1 MVLIPL
7 YWIVITSFKAQS
19 DYYQQNAFAPP
30 SNPTLDN
37 YRLVLE
43 NDFVRYFVNSVLV
56 AVGTTVPDRVVLAL
70 MAAYA
75 IVRGA
80 HSKWLRRVQGL
91 FLMGLAIPLQAAII
105 PIYLVIIK
113 LGLYDSLAAIAIPSI
128 AFAIPL
134 AVLVLTNFL
143 RDVPRDLFE
152 SMRLDGAS
160 EWTMLWRLAFPLTR
174 PAMVTVAVY
183 TGVTVWNGFLLPLVA
198 DPEPRASGRC
208 RWRCG
213 ASRASSRST
222 SRRCWPPWCSSTVPI
237 VVLYTIGRRQLV
249 SGLERGLQQ
258 VVGQPTRCRSY
269 PGRSAGWAR
278 SSRRAAAGC
287 RRAGRRAASA
297 RRGDRAPVRVGPWW

>member
-1 MVLIPL
+1 MTALLGATTDTQTRRTTPPASQPVGRGWSRRNWLAGLAGWFWLAVVLIPL

-30 SNPTLDN
+30 GDPTLAN

-43 NDFVRYFVNSVLV
+43 NDFVRYFFNSVLV
-56 AVGTTVPDRVVLAL
+56 AVGTTVPTVVLSL

-80 HSKWLRRVQGL
+80 HSRWLRRVQGL

-113 LGLYDSLAAIAIPSI
+113 LGLYDSLPAIAIPSI

-134 AVLVLTNFL
+134 AVLVLSNFL

-152 SMRLDGAS
+152 SMRLDGAT

-183 TGVTVWNGFLLPLVA
+183 TGVTVWNGFLLPLVLTQSPTERTMPLA
-198 DPEPRASGRC
+198 VWSFQGQFQVNVPAVLASVVL
-208 RWRCG
+208 
-213 ASRASSRST
+213 
-222 SRRCWPPWCSSTVPI
+222 STVPI

-249 SGLERGLQQ
+249 SGLSEGF
-258 VVGQPTRCRSY
+258 SK
-269 PGRSAGWAR
+269 
-278 SSRRAAAGC
+278 
-287 RRAGRRAASA
+287 
-297 RRGDRAPVRVGPWW
+297 

>member
-1 MVLIPL
+1 MPRSTSRPSTSPHRSPQPSGRGWAGRNWLAGLAGWFWLAVVLVPL

-19 DYYQQNAFAPP
+19 DYYQENAFAPP

-37 YRLVLE
+37 YRLVIE
-43 NDFVRYFVNSVLV
+43 NDFLHYFVNSVLV
-56 AVGTTVPDRVVLAL
+56 AVGTTVPTVVLAL

-80 HSKWLRRVQGL
+80 HSRLLKRIQGL

-183 TGVTVWNGFLLPLVA
+183 TGVTVWNGFLLPLILTQSPDQRTMPLAVWSFQGQFQVNVPA
-198 DPEPRASGRC
+198 VLASVVL
-208 RWRCG
+208 
-213 ASRASSRST
+213 
-222 SRRCWPPWCSSTVPI
+222 STVPM

-249 SGLERGLQQ
+249 SGLSEGF
-258 VVGQPTRCRSY
+258 SK
-269 PGRSAGWAR
+269 
-278 SSRRAAAGC
+278 
-287 RRAGRRAASA
+287 
-297 RRGDRAPVRVGPWW
+297 

>member
-1 MVLIPL
+1 MTALFDDTVDDQAERVTPRPSRPAGRGSAGRNWLAGLAGWFWLAVVLIPL
-7 YWIVITSFKAQS
+7 YWIVITSFKEQS
-19 DYYQQNAFAPP
+19 DYYQSNAFRPP

-37 YRLVLE
+37 YRVVLE
-43 NDFVRYFVNSVLV
+43 NDFVRYFVNSAVV
-56 AVGTTVPDRVVLAL
+56 AVGTTVPTVVLAL

-80 HSKWLRRVQGL
+80 HSRMLKSAHGL

-152 SMRLDGAS
+152 SMRLDGAN

-174 PAMVTVAVY
+174 PAMVTVAIY
-183 TGVTVWNGFLLPLVA
+183 TGVTVWNGFLLPLVLTQS
-198 DPEPRASGRC
+198 PEQRTMPLAVWSFQGQFQVNVPAVLASVVL
-208 RWRCG
+208 
-213 ASRASSRST
+213 
-222 SRRCWPPWCSSTVPI
+222 STVPI
-237 VVLYTIGRRQLV
+237 LVLYTVGRRQLV
-249 SGLERGLQQ
+249 SGLSEGF
-258 VVGQPTRCRSY
+258 SK
-269 PGRSAGWAR
+269 
-278 SSRRAAAGC
+278 
-287 RRAGRRAASA
+287 
-297 RRGDRAPVRVGPWW
+297 